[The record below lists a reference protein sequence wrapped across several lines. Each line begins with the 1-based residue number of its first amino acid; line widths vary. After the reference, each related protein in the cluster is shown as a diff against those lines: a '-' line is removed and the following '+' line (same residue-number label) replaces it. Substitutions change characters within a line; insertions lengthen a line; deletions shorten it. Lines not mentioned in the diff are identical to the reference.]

1 MDTTVGAGWARFLG
15 VIIMLNRFYNT
26 IRLALVALCIFAIL
40 GTALS
45 IDWDSYT
52 PIHAVGSED
61 DEWWTDYPDQHE
73 NAGSSVEHL
82 DWVIDDLKDKPVLIF
97 VHSSNCVPCLA
108 QMPRIASAVEKY
120 GDDLHYYDILA
131 ENSGYEKAIGI
142 LDVYDPDGGGQ
153 YVPTTVFITLAK
165 GPDGNVDVAWN
176 SQIDAM
182 SQDEIDSYIE
192 DSIYYYKANRD
203 SWS

>member
-1 MDTTVGAGWARFLG
+1 MAQFLG
-15 VIIMLNRFYNT
+15 VKIMLSRFHSIT
-26 IRLALVALCIFAIL
+26 RLALMALSIFAAA

-45 IDWDSYT
+45 LDLDGYT
-52 PIHAVGSED
+52 PAHAVGTAD
-61 DEWWTDYPDQHE
+61 DEWWTAYPDQHE

-97 VHSSNCVPCLA
+97 VHSSNCKPCLA
-108 QMPRIASAVEKY
+108 QMPRVQSAVDRF
-120 GDDLHYYDILA
+120 GDDIEYYDILA
-131 ENSGYEKAIGI
+131 EDSGYEKALGI
-142 LDVYDPDGGGQ
+142 LDVYDPDGATQ
-153 YVPTTVFITLAK
+153 YVPTTIFITLAK
-165 GPDGNVDVAWN
+165 GPDGVVDVVWN

-182 SQDEIDSYIE
+182 SQDDIDSYVE